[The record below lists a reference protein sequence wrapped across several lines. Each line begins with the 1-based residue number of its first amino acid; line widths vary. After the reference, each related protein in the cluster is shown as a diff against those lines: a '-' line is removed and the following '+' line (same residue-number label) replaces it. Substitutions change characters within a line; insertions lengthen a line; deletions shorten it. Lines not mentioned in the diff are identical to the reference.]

1 MIQPNVDGMFARA
14 SASWINFITAVH
26 MEKDPLVESWPGYS
40 KQKQQA
46 AVAVSFCIDF
56 VKLHLKLKYRNKT

>member
-14 SASWINFITAVH
+14 SASWINFITVH
-26 MEKDPLVESWPGYS
+26 MEKDSLVESRPGCS

-46 AVAVSFCIDF
+46 AVVVSFCI
-56 VKLHLKLKYRNKT
+56 KLHLKLKYRNKT